1 MTSVNIHEFK
11 AHLSAYAREVKNG
24 GTVIVCDRNV
34 PFAELRPLEKRPA
47 SARPAPGLFKD
58 QIQVTD
64 AFFASDG
71 ELEADFN
78 G

>member
-1 MTSVNIHEFK
+1 MTTVDIHEFK
-11 AHLSAYAREVKNG
+11 ARLFTYVGEVKNG
-24 GTVIVCDRNV
+24 GTVIVCDGNA